1 MTDRSGLLKSTYK
14 PSPTLQAPLPPGW
27 TEHKAPS
34 GHTYY
39 YNASTK
45 ESTYKRP
52 EPPAAP
58 SPPPGA
64 FPQLPQLPNL
74 SNPAVANAFLAQQNP
89 PPARPERRDQRDAR
103 PKPQPSDKPR
113 SREAIPGCE
122 PWVLVYTKYGR
133 RFVFHPGKGA
143 SYWRIPEKV
152 MPAVLEMDRARV
164 AAKARGDDKAEG
176 AGAGDVSEKGKEEEK
191 EEAKE
196 APSKSP
202 AEVEDDDSEY
212 EEVEVTDDEDAE
224 DDEHPSKRQRTE
236 DAPEEP
242 ALTAE
247 EELAMQLELMAQE
260 QALQEDYNDEE
271 PPEFSEDDAR
281 ELFRDLLADYKVNPF
296 SPWDN
301 LVEQTDIVSDP
312 RYTVLPT
319 TKARKEVWEEWS
331 RERIREHKE
340 AKAKEEKPDPRV
352 EYMAFLEKN
361 ATPRLYWPE
370 FKRKFR
376 KEGCMRG
383 YELEDKERER
393 WYREYVGKLKQPQA
407 TLKSDLTA
415 LLRSLPLATLN
426 NATDPSAPPNEVRGD
441 TRYVALPPSVREPL
455 LEAYIQSLAPPPGA
469 AEAEQSAEAKKALDA
484 RRRRE
489 KALEERNQAVE
500 EKRAGE
506 ERRLE
511 EARRRLREGEAEI
524 LRAKGGRV
532 GGGG

>member
-1 MTDRSGLLKSTYK
+1 M
-14 PSPTLQAPLPPGW
+14 
-27 TEHKAPS
+27 
-34 GHTYY
+34 
-39 YNASTK
+39 
-45 ESTYKRP
+45 
-52 EPPAAP
+52 
-58 SPPPGA
+58 
-64 FPQLPQLPNL
+64 
-74 SNPAVANAFLAQQNP
+74 
-89 PPARPERRDQRDAR
+89 
-103 PKPQPSDKPR
+103 
-113 SREAIPGCE
+113 
-122 PWVLVYTKYGR
+122 
-133 RFVFHPGKGA
+133 
-143 SYWRIPEKV
+143 
-152 MPAVLEMDRARV
+152 
-164 AAKARGDDKAEG
+164 
-176 AGAGDVSEKGKEEEK
+176 
-191 EEAKE
+191 
-196 APSKSP
+196 
-202 AEVEDDDSEY
+202 
-212 EEVEVTDDEDAE
+212 
-224 DDEHPSKRQRTE
+224 
-236 DAPEEP
+236 
-242 ALTAE
+242 
-247 EELAMQLELMAQE
+247 
-260 QALQEDYNDEE
+260 
-271 PPEFSEDDAR
+271 
-281 ELFRDLLADYKVNPF
+281 ADYKVNPF

-393 WYREYVGKLKQPQA
+393 WYRENVGKLKQPQA

-500 EKRAGE
+500 EKEGGGGEAAGG
-506 ERRLE
+506 
-511 EARRRLREGEAEI
+511 GEAEV
-524 LRAKGGRV
+524 AGR
-532 GGGG
+532 GGGDSTREGGEGWGWGMRTLGKGWGDETIENGRRVFLRLEYRARLFGPLW